1 MQSTLHLISDAI
13 AAEAQA
19 IRYACGLSRS
29 YMMATLATELLE
41 ARAYLKKQEE
51 TSADEVREL
60 LDNLNEVLE
69 QSTSNHAL
77 MVTNRLPEGG
87 EQECEM
93 LCPGFRYSALTY
105 ADASAP
111 TTEQRLCE
119 ELLRITRSE
128 DLPDFPVKNI
138 PFPLCELVVT
148 LTNQVRW
155 LCEQRFMQL
164 NYTQQ
169 RLMAE
174 DNNPQLAEYINRT
187 IEAGLMTSSGQWEAN
202 VTRGQIAYWINLA
215 SFRLR
220 IGRPWKWARERWGID
235 KLAQDQNKNISGKYI
250 PHRQVIDQIF
260 E

>member
-1 MQSTLHLISDAI
+1 MQSTLHMISDAI

-29 YMMATLATELLE
+29 YMMAALATELLE
-41 ARAYLKKQEE
+41 ARAYLKKQGE
-51 TSADEVREL
+51 TTTNEVREL
-60 LDNLNEVLE
+60 LDNLNEALE

-128 DLPDFPVKNI
+128 ELPDFPVKSI

-148 LTNQVRW
+148 LSNEVRR
-155 LCEQRFMQL
+155 LCEQCLLQFC
-164 NYTQQ
+164 YTQQ
-169 RLMAE
+169 RLMAD
-174 DNNPQLAEYINRT
+174 DNNPQLTEYINRT
-187 IEAGLMTSSGQWEAN
+187 IEAGLMTPSGQWEAN
-202 VTRGQIAYWINLA
+202 VTRAQIAYWINLA
-215 SFRLR
+215 AIRLR
-220 IGRPWKWARERWGID
+220 IGRQWKWARERWGID
-235 KLAQDQNKNISGKYI
+235 KLAQDQNKNISGQYI